1 MPAENTYVPIFTANG
16 TGSSAIISFTSIP
29 STYTDLVIAGSYSG
43 TAGAGFD
50 MTLNNVTTNTSYS
63 LTRIT
68 FSGAS
73 ATSYRSSNQNQ
84 FSLNYN
90 GTIAITPEY
99 STILINLFNYANTTT
114 YKTMLAKYGNTG
126 TDLGPIA
133 GQWRGST
140 GSATEAINRID
151 LKAAGGANWTTG
163 TTFSLYGIKAA

>member
-1 MPAENTYVPIFTANG
+1 MAAGNTYVPIFTANG
-16 TGSSAIISFTSIP
+16 TGSSATISFTSIP
-29 STYTDLVIAGSYSG
+29 STYTDLVIAGSYSA

-63 LTRIT
+63 ITRIT
-68 FSGAS
+68 HSGSS
-73 ATSYRSSNQNQ
+73 AVSYRSANQNQ

-90 GTIAITPEY
+90 GSIASTPEY

-114 YKTMLAKYGNTG
+114 YKTMLTRFGNTG
-126 TDLGPIA
+126 TDIGTMA
-133 GQWRGST
+133 GLWRGST

-163 TTFSLYGIKAA
+163 TTFSLYGIAAA

>member
-1 MPAENTYVPIFTANG
+1 MAAGNTYESIFTANG

-29 STYTDLVIAGSYSG
+29 STYTDLVIAGSYST

-63 LTRIT
+63 TTRIT
-68 FSGAS
+68 HSGSS
-73 ATSYRSSNQNQ
+73 AVSYRSTNLNY
-84 FSLNYN
+84 FNINYN
-90 GTIAITPEY
+90 GSIAVTPEY

-114 YKTMLAKYGNTG
+114 YKTMLAKFGNTT
-126 TDLGPIA
+126 TDIGPIV
-133 GQWRGST
+133 GLWRGST

-151 LKAAGGANWTTG
+151 LKAAGGGNWTTA